1 MSQPQFEITIAKD
14 GKVTVTVKGA
24 SGREC
29 LELSDMLR
37 EIIGH
42 EDSRRLTS
50 EYYGPDGTVCIDVE
64 VRQETPGH

>member
-1 MSQPQFEITIAKD
+1 MSQPRFEITIARD
-14 GKVTVTVKGA
+14 GKVTVTVKGV

-37 EIIGH
+37 EIIGR

-50 EYYGPDGTVCIDVE
+50 EYYGPDGTVRIDVE
-64 VRQETPGH
+64 VRQETPGR